1 MKIINNFF
9 KEIRYCKTMLQ
20 LVPISRIVRLPTWE
34 SWEKRYLGVTIM
46 VNYREYYKG
55 EGDGV
60 LHVRIVM
67 RSMNMCTKSVIIMH

>member
-1 MKIINNFF
+1 
-9 KEIRYCKTMLQ
+9 MLQ